1 MKFILVLTAFV
12 SLLCLSAFGKEER
25 VARRRFQGLDINDD
39 KFSELP
45 VQLFPKDG
53 YIVDTFEIMPV
64 GSNGFYQI
72 WDEVHLDET
81 DGAVRLARG
90 DASSNALWQ
99 TTVSDFKGVQ
109 RNPRMLDFPDGSLL
123 AVWESSSAGTN
134 NVNLWC
140 MRYTPEGNKFWE
152 IPIAISCAPKN
163 QRNVSLGHL
172 KDGGIGVLW
181 EDRRNGD
188 SDIYFQEIMPD
199 GSPLYTPDGVVIEK
213 VEGEQLKPTFICDEE
228 GNALKITW
236 EDHKDLSYAV
246 CKVTM
251 DMDDLSVPEP
261 GISLIALLLLLPA
274 KRKIAL

>member
-1 MKFILVLTAFV
+1 MRYILG
-12 SLLCLSAFGKEER
+12 LLILFFCLASFGKEER
-25 VARRRFQGLDINDD
+25 YMRRRAKGLDINDD

-45 VQLFPKDG
+45 VQFFPKDG
-53 YIVDTFEIMPV
+53 YIVDTFEILPI

-81 DGAVRLARG
+81 DGAVKLARS

-109 RNPRMLDFPDGSLL
+109 RKPRLIDFSDGSLL
-123 AVWESSSAGTN
+123 CVWESSSAGTN

-140 MRYTPEGNKFWE
+140 MRFDSDGEKLWD
-152 IPIAISCAPKN
+152 IAAPVSCAPKN

-172 KDGGIGVLW
+172 KSGGIGAIW
-181 EDRRNGD
+181 EDLRNGD

-213 VEGEQLKPTFICDEE
+213 VEGEQLKPAFVCDEE

-246 CKVTM
+246 CKVTLEI
-251 DMDDLSVPEP
+251 DDLSVPEP
-261 GISLIALLLLLPA
+261 GISLIALLLLLLA
-274 KRKIAL
+274 KRKASL